1 LLNKFHDLLQPYG
14 KREQDSSIQQKK
26 NDSCPWPQC
35 LYSCRVGVAH
45 RQGMYMK
52 FAIRFGEKAAATSA
66 RRPSFQFPAP
76 SSQLPVPSST
86 CNTGQPTSLAGPGE
100 IFNAESLIAIA
111 AASAAAHFRHLLVFR
126 LHFPQSQDLQH
137 RTWTAHRLMVD
148 IIKFDARHLLTTA
161 PCLGGLRPGCQD
173 ARMPGCHVARTHF
186 HQPAFEWPRN

>member
-1 LLNKFHDLLQPYG
+1 MLLNKFHDLLQPYG

-26 NDSCPWPQC
+26 MTVARGHSVYIVVEWAWPIGRACTWNLQ
-35 LYSCRVGVAH
+35 LDLAKRQPQHPPGVPV
-45 RQGMYMK
+45 
-52 FAIRFGEKAAATSA
+52 S
-66 RRPSFQFPAP
+66 
-76 SSQLPVPSST
+76 SSQLTAPSST
-86 CNTGQPTSLAGPGE
+86 CNTGQPTSLADPGE

-161 PCLGGLRPGCQD
+161 PCLGGFRPGCQD